1 MYYGQMLERL
11 LNMSHD
17 DELVVCKD
25 CEGTGMKD
33 RVRRCFFA
41 PGTCPPCSG
50 TGWVNPK
57 TGKRFEDR

>member
-1 MYYGQMLERL
+1 MTLADKIRL
-11 LNMSHD
+11 VSRGD
-17 DELVVCKD
+17 PELVVCKD
-25 CEGTGMKD
+25 CDGTGMKD

-57 TGKRFEDR
+57 TGKRFEER